1 MVTKLG
7 LFSVN
12 MGTCS
17 DPAVMMRI
25 GPLAEEL
32 GYDSL
37 WAGEHVVLPD
47 PQVPPSP
54 MGPQDPIIDP
64 ITALSFY
71 AACTSR
77 VRLGTGIVI
86 LPQRNPV
93 VLAKELASID
103 VLSGGRLEFGL
114 GVGYLEPEMTAIG
127 VPMADRGARSTEY
140 LEAMQALWSMPNP
153 EYSGR
158 YVSFA
163 GIDAYPR
170 PVQQPVPIV
179 VGGRSPAA
187 HRRAVRCGHG
197 WYGFA
202 LTVEQTAEQ
211 LAGLRAAAEQV
222 SRPADLDPLEISV
235 TPRGRVDAALIA
247 ALSELGV
254 HRVIVQPRLS
264 LDAGDLEAFVR
275 DTASLIE

>member
-12 MGTCS
+12 MGACA

-32 GYDSL
+32 GYESL

-47 PQVPPSP
+47 PQVSPSP
-54 MGPQDPIIDP
+54 LGPQDPIIDP
-64 ITALSFY
+64 IAALSFY

-93 VLAKELASID
+93 VLAKELASVD
-103 VLSGGRLEFGL
+103 VVSGGRLEFGL

-153 EYSGR
+153 AYSGR

-163 GIDAYPR
+163 GVDAYPR
-170 PVQQPVPIV
+170 PVQRPVPIV

-187 HRRAVRCGHG
+187 HRRAVRYGHG

-222 SRPADLDPLEISV
+222 SRPPDLGPLEISV
-235 TPRGRVDAALIA
+235 TPRERVDAALFA
-247 ALSELGV
+247 ALSEVGV
-254 HRVIVQPRLS
+254 HRVIVQPPLS

-275 DTASLIE
+275 ETASLIE